1 MKVDLDNLSL
11 AEQVLSRQEG
21 HATAIGQHLDS
32 FARLNNSEMG
42 LILQLLVPINDA
54 VVGAGT
60 TIAEKSS
67 GVFALAASK
76 MEQTRTLYL
85 DAERDSHEASQ
96 DVAVTIGMPSQPFS
110 PTSTPPL
117 GSASQSAPS
126 RYGEPDGNLFNQA
139 FWDGYSAAEW
149 TAGTAEQGVD
159 RVGDAF
165 SGSRSVT
172 EAVDVRS
179 FLPRPQAEDPGVE
192 DIRWSAGII
201 FGSVDWVLEKLCG
214 ISLLEE
220 VTKPFSGDW
229 VRIREAS
236 FAWNHAGDAMSA
248 VGQNCMALLP
258 PMASWTGKGSE
269 AFLAA
274 MGVLSQAHTVVAGPA
289 GSIASALK
297 MLVTISKQMAAL
309 ILKILK
315 KLEEKLVKIAM
326 KAAVPVVGWAAAV
339 LDAGF
344 STYELIND
352 ARKVY
357 KWINIIYDFVSGMAS
372 NVTQTADAA
381 FRMADLYEGMARGA
395 HARV

>member
-1 MKVDLDNLSL
+1 MKIDLDNLSL
-11 AEQVLSRQEG
+11 AGQVLTRQEG
-21 HATAIGQHLDS
+21 HAAAIGQHLETY
-32 FARLNNSEMG
+32 ARLSNADMG

-67 GVFALAASK
+67 QVFGIGAAK

-85 DAERDSHEASQ
+85 EAEQTSQEASNE
-96 DVAVTIGMPSQPFS
+96 VATTIGLTTTPFS
-110 PTSTPPL
+110 SPSAPPL
-117 GSASQSAPS
+117 GPASQSAPS

-139 FWDGYSAAEW
+139 FGDGYSAAEW
-149 TAGTAEQGVD
+149 VDGTVNQGMD
-159 RVGDAF
+159 RSNDAL
-165 SGSRSVT
+165 SKSRSVT

-179 FLPRPQAEDPGVE
+179 FLPRPQAEDPGIE
-192 DIRWSAGII
+192 DIRWNAGLI

-214 ISLLEE
+214 FSLLEE

-236 FAWNHAGDAMSA
+236 FVWNHTGDAMSA
-248 VGQNCMALLP
+248 IGQNCMALLP
-258 PMASWTGKGSE
+258 PMSSWTGKGSE
-269 AFLAA
+269 AFLAT

-297 MLVTISKQMAAL
+297 MLVALSKKIAAM

-315 KLEEKLVKIAM
+315 KLEEKLVKIAA
-326 KAAVPVVGWAAAV
+326 KAAIPVVGWAAAV
-339 LDAGF
+339 IAAGF
-344 STYELIND
+344 DTYELIQD
-352 ARKVY
+352 ARDAY
-357 KWINIIYDFVSGMAS
+357 KMINRIYDFVSGMAS
-372 NVTQTADAA
+372 NVTQTADTA

-395 HARV
+395 YARA

>member
-1 MKVDLDNLSL
+1 MKIDLDNLSL
-11 AEQVLSRQEG
+11 AGQVLTRQEG
-21 HATAIGQHLDS
+21 HAKAIGQHLETY
-32 FARLNNSEMG
+32 ARLSNADMG

-67 GVFALAASK
+67 GVFGVAASK

-85 DAERDSHEASQ
+85 EAERTATDAAEE
-96 DVAVTIGMPSQPFS
+96 VATTIGLS
-110 PTSTPPL
+110 STPSTPSSPPSL
-117 GSASQSAPS
+117 GSAGQSAPS

-149 TAGTAEQGVD
+149 ADSTVDQGMD
-159 RVGDAF
+159 RANDAL
-165 SGSRSVT
+165 SKTRSVT
-172 EAVDVRS
+172 EAVDARS
-179 FLPRPQAEDPGVE
+179 FLPRPQAEDPGIE
-192 DIRWSAGII
+192 DIRWSAGLI
-201 FGSVDWVLEKLCG
+201 FGSVDWVFEKLSG

-269 AFLAA
+269 AFLGA

-297 MLVTISKQMAAL
+297 MLVMLSKEIAAL

-315 KLEEKLVKIAM
+315 NLEAKLIKIAA
-326 KAAVPVVGWAAAV
+326 KAAIPVVGWAAAV
-339 LDAGF
+339 IDAGF
-344 STYELIND
+344 STYELINEARD
-352 ARKVY
+352 AY
-357 KWINIIYDFVSGMAS
+357 KMINRIYDFVSGMAS

-395 HARV
+395 YARA